1 MQLHK
6 PNIFKTWHVHFK
18 MTFKMKLNVDSKR
31 SNKKQTNRSTTYGSY
46 QDCLINFDKYIVDS
60 QADPYNTVDEAMETF
75 NKQVKAHM

>member
-1 MQLHK
+1 MWTQK
-6 PNIFKTWHVHFK
+6 DPT
-18 MTFKMKLNVDSKR
+18 R
-31 SNKKQTNRSTTYGSY
+31 NRPTDSTTYGSY